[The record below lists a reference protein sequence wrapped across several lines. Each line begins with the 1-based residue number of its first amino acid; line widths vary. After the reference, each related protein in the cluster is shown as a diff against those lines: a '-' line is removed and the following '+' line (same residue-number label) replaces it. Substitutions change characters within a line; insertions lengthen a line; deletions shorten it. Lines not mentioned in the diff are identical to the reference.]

1 MNRTGR
7 PHEIEPAAL
16 DLSVVLRARTEIGE
30 SPVWSQRTQ
39 ELYFV
44 DIAGQA
50 IHTYRPSD
58 GRQRVF
64 TLPDLVTSV
73 SLRVGVASSCR
84 SARRSRSTIRRLA
97 TLRSSPIPSQIGRGI
112 GSTMLGVTRRDGFG
126 RAP

>member
-7 PHEIEPAAL
+7 PHEIEPTEL

-73 SLRVGVASSCR
+73 SLRVGGGLLLSLVLRSEDRPPRGPRGSRAR
-84 SARRSRSTIRRLA
+84 SAAESVQRCS
-97 TLRSSPIPSQIGRGI
+97 
-112 GSTMLGVTRRDGFG
+112 V
-126 RAP
+126 

>member
-7 PHEIEPAAL
+7 PHEIEPVAL

-50 IHTYRPSD
+50 IHAYRPSD

-64 TLPDLVTSV
+64 ALPDLVTSV
-73 SLRVGVASSCR
+73 SLRDRGWPPPVAPQDVRVLRSGDWRPRGPRGSRAR
-84 SARRSRSTIRRLA
+84 SAGESVQRCS
-97 TLRSSPIPSQIGRGI
+97 
-112 GSTMLGVTRRDGFG
+112 V
-126 RAP
+126 

>member
-7 PHEIEPAAL
+7 PHEIEPTAL
-16 DLSVVLRARTEIGE
+16 DISVVLRARTEIGE

-50 IHTYRPSD
+50 IHSYRPSD

-64 TLPDLVTSV
+64 GLPDLVTSV
-73 SLRVGVASSCR
+73 SLRERGGLVLS
-84 SARRSRSTIRRLA
+84 
-97 TLRSSPIPSQIGRGI
+97 LRKRFAFYGPGI
-112 GSTMLGVTRRDGFG
+112 GSTMPGVIRRDGCG